1 MKGICAMENLL
12 FFVTTLLA
20 VTLSGELCF
29 FVFPLTVAL
38 NVYFNLGI
46 LKIKWRYSSFLL

>member
-1 MKGICAMENLL
+1 MENLL

-29 FVFPLTVAL
+29 FVSPLTVAL

-46 LKIKWRYSSFLL
+46 LKIKWLFVKFYQTNQ

>member
-1 MKGICAMENLL
+1 MENLL
-12 FFVTTLLA
+12 FFVTTLVA